1 MSTRPEVLVVPVG
14 SCPDPQPLRESA
26 RVRVVDPRD
35 PALPRALAAAD
46 ALVVWDGFDAAIT
59 AAWESAGPLPRLRW
73 VHTSSAG
80 PDRLLSGALLEH
92 LRTRPAVLTCSR
104 GVLDRDIAEYVL
116 ACVLAFCKDLPTTLR
131 LQAQHRWQ
139 HRTTLGL
146 AGRRALVVG
155 AGSIGTQ
162 AARLLAALGVAV
174 DGVVRSPRAPVAP
187 FGALHGPA
195 ALEDLVGRY
204 DVVVVTAPLSAAT
217 RGLVGRD
224 VVAAMRP
231 GTIVVNVGRGPVVD
245 EDALLEG
252 LRSGHLGGVALDVW
266 RTEPLPADS
275 PWWDEP
281 GAIVSPH
288 LAGDAAGFGA
298 RLEQLL
304 HEQVR
309 RFAAGEPLLHVVD
322 TEHGY
327 AAAPTVQA

>member
-1 MSTRPEVLVVPVG
+1 MPRSPYR
-14 SCPDPQPLRESA
+14 
-26 RVRVVDPRD
+26 PRD
-35 PALPRALAAAD
+35 PALPGALAAAD
-46 ALVVWDGFDAAIT
+46 ALVVWDGFDAAIS
-59 AAWESAGPLPRLRW
+59 AACASAGPLPRLRW

-80 PDRLLSGALLEH
+80 PDRLLSGGLVEH
-92 LRTRPAVLTCSR
+92 LPTAVLTCSR

-162 AARLLAALGVAV
+162 VGRLLAGLGVAV
-174 DGVVRSPRAPVAP
+174 EGVVRSPRPPVEP
-187 FGALHGPA
+187 FAALHGPA
-195 ALEDLVGRY
+195 DLVGLVGRC
-204 DVVVVTAPLSAAT
+204 DLVVVTAPLSAAT

-245 EDALLEG
+245 EDALLEA
-252 LRSGHLGGVALDVW
+252 LRAGRLGGVALDVW

-288 LAGDAAGFGA
+288 LAGDAAGFGE
-298 RLEQLL
+298 RLEALL

-309 RFAAGEPLLHVVD
+309 RFAAGEALLHVVD
-322 TEHGY
+322 AEHGY